1 MKGKNECSKKGYCK
15 RVTVV
20 SGRECR
26 LNGGVERRKIR
37 KKATV
42 QETSNKIPS
51 GNPFFFFGPSK
62 LGKRAVRKGLYS
74 LSRSHLSIIL
84 PAKEREPHYEAF
96 NLRVVIAYGSVGSM
110 GWFGFGCVFFFLM
123 HLANCIEISHVKCIN
138 QFLNVNRMKKP

>member
-26 LNGGVERRKIR
+26 LNGGVEKRKIR
-37 KKATV
+37 KKKRQYKKHQTKFLPA
-42 QETSNKIPS
+42 IL
-51 GNPFFFFGPSK
+51 FFFFGPSK
-62 LGKRAVRKGLYS
+62 LGKRSVRKGLYS

-96 NLRVVIAYGSVGSM
+96 NSRVVIAYGSVGSM
-110 GWFGFGCVFFFLM
+110 GGLGLGVFFFLNAFGK
-123 HLANCIEISHVKCIN
+123 LY
-138 QFLNVNRMKKP
+138 